1 MKRDSVY
8 LAHIL
13 EEMEF
18 LQTNFA
24 DRSCEE
30 IVQNEM
36 MKRSVLR
43 SLEVIGEASKNLSS
57 VVRARYPDIPW
68 NGMARM
74 RDRLIHGYFSVRWE
88 IVLDVVQREIPAVEP
103 EIRAVYS
110 ALLSEE
116 AGSDLFDLDRP
127 EQRGRGVHRGHP
139 GTCRLLRVP
148 RHRPEDA
155 DTGHAV

>member
-18 LQTNFA
+18 LQTYFSG
-24 DRSCEE
+24 RSFEE
-30 IVQNEM
+30 IVQDEM

-57 VVRARYPDIPW
+57 GVRARYPDIPW

-88 IVLDVVQREIPAVEP
+88 IVLDVVQNEVPAVEP
-103 EIRAVYS
+103 KIRAIYS
-110 ALLSEE
+110 ALLAEE
-116 AGSDLFDLDRP
+116 AGSR
-127 EQRGRGVHRGHP
+127 
-139 GTCRLLRVP
+139 
-148 RHRPEDA
+148 
-155 DTGHAV
+155 

>member
-88 IVLDVVQREIPAVEP
+88 IVLDWYSVRSRQSNQRSGRSIRRCSRKKQAVTYSIWIVPSNEDEGFIPVAP
-103 EIRAVYS
+103 ELAGCSAFRATDPKIPIRAT
-110 ALLSEE
+110 
-116 AGSDLFDLDRP
+116 P
-127 EQRGRGVHRGHP
+127 
-139 GTCRLLRVP
+139 
-148 RHRPEDA
+148 
-155 DTGHAV
+155 

>member
-18 LQTNFA
+18 IEAHFS
-24 DRSCEE
+24 DRSFEE
-30 IVQNEM
+30 IVRDEV

-43 SLEVIGEASKNLSS
+43 SLEVIGEASKNLSPE
-57 VVRARYPDIPW
+57 VRERYPDIPW

-88 IVLDVVQREIPAVEP
+88 LVLDVVQNEVPAVEP
-103 EIRAVYS
+103 KIREVYA

-116 AGSDLFDLDRP
+116 AG
-127 EQRGRGVHRGHP
+127 GR
-139 GTCRLLRVP
+139 
-148 RHRPEDA
+148 
-155 DTGHAV
+155 

>member
-18 LQTNFA
+18 IQIYFS
-24 DRSCEE
+24 DRSFEE
-30 IVQNEM
+30 IARDEM

-43 SLEVIGEASKNLSS
+43 SLEVIGEASKNLSPE
-57 VVRARYPDIPW
+57 VRERYPDIPW

-88 IVLDVVQREIPAVEP
+88 LVRDVVQNEVPAVKP
-103 EIRAVYS
+103 RIRAVYS

-116 AGSDLFDLDRP
+116 AS
-127 EQRGRGVHRGHP
+127 GR
-139 GTCRLLRVP
+139 
-148 RHRPEDA
+148 
-155 DTGHAV
+155 

>member
-18 LQTNFA
+18 LQTHFS
-24 DRSCEE
+24 DRSFEE
-30 IVQNEM
+30 TVQDEM

-57 VVRARYPDIPW
+57 GVRARYPDIPW

-88 IVLDVVQREIPAVEP
+88 IVLDVVQNEVPAVEP
-103 EIRAVYS
+103 KIRAVYS
-110 ALLSEE
+110 ALLAEE
-116 AGSDLFDLDRP
+116 AGSR
-127 EQRGRGVHRGHP
+127 
-139 GTCRLLRVP
+139 
-148 RHRPEDA
+148 
-155 DTGHAV
+155 